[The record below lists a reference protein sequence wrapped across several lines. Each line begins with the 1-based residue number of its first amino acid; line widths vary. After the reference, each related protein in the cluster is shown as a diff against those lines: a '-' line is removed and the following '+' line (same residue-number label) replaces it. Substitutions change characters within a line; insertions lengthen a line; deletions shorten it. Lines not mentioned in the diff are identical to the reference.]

1 MNDFVKIISEI
12 CYKLDIN
19 LKVLS
24 KGWVIKLEKD
34 NKTRYISGYK
44 FDLNSHGVGE
54 IIDDKYAMFEVL
66 KSSEIPVIKHE
77 ILFRPSNISDYAKG
91 SNRYECVFDFFNT
104 NNRNIVIKQN
114 DGTCGAEVYHITD
127 EQKIMPCLDK
137 IFVEN
142 FSISI
147 CPYYDVK
154 TEYRVIVLDNEC
166 VLIYG
171 KKKPVVY
178 GDGKSSI
185 KELLIRF
192 NTYYFSQ
199 KNLGQEYSK
208 ILSIDESYE
217 FDWKYNL
224 SRGAIP
230 FKIKEENLKIKLSN
244 IAITVAKKLNLK
256 FGSVDII
263 ETNDNELFVL
273 EANSGVMME
282 NIKNILEDGQE
293 ITKEIYSKAI
303 IKMFEE

>member
-1 MNDFVKIISEI
+1 MKSRIFLCALLSGTMAFSQVEDSIQTDSTAIEFDFV
-12 CYKLDIN
+12 
-19 LKVLS
+19 
-24 KGWVIKLEKD
+24 
-34 NKTRYISGYK
+34 
-44 FDLNSHGVGE
+44 E
-54 IIDDKYAMFEVL
+54 IIQRL
-66 KSSEIPVIKHE
+66 PLTSERIGK
-77 ILFRPSNISDYAKG
+77 
-91 SNRYECVFDFFNT
+91 
-104 NNRNIVIKQN
+104 
-114 DGTCGAEVYHITD
+114 
-127 EQKIMPCLDK
+127 
-137 IFVEN
+137 
-142 FSISI
+142 
-147 CPYYDVK
+147 
-154 TEYRVIVLDNEC
+154 NE
-166 VLIYG
+166 L
-171 KKKPVVY
+171 
-178 GDGKSSI
+178 
-185 KELLIRF
+185 
-192 NTYYFSQ
+192 NQ